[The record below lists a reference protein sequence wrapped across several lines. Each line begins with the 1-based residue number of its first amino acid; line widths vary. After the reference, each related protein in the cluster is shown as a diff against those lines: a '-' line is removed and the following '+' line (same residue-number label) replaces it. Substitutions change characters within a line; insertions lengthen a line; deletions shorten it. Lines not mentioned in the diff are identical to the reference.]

1 MKLLFKSLSVGL
13 ILSIFFTMIPF
24 SAQCSILSDK
34 LFRLHILAN
43 SDSEADQELKLRVR
57 DKVIDYTTTLFEDCN
72 TKEETISITEDNLSS
87 ILDVAQKEVYNS
99 GYNYKVNGEITKMYF
114 NTRTYSKFTIP
125 SGKYDALRITIGEGN
140 GHNWWCVMYPSFCLG
155 ESSDLEKSS
164 LSENDKDLISKNSD
178 EYKIKFQIIEWFEK
192 LKEIF

>member
-1 MKLLFKSLSVGL
+1 
-13 ILSIFFTMIPF
+13 MIPF

-57 DKVIDYTTTLFEDCN
+57 DNVIDYTTTLFEDCN